1 MDGPR
6 PAQPPGLGRVS
17 ATPGMAR
24 ANLSRSSMP
33 AASMANH
40 YGEQRVNNLPGPPPA
55 GKEQLARLEHRS
67 ISLTRVSKNPESRI
81 RELQRNSMAGQ
92 VGRTS
97 LGVGRISRT
106 SDSSA
111 PEDRPADVQNLNFE
125 VCIVSTAT
133 GVPVSYKLDGERF
146 QVRETLKLFENAE
159 YRITM
164 KVKPALRLEQNVIT
178 FDARAADSA
187 RAPIELNDA
196 VYFESEN
203 FGTYSGFWKCQLKT
217 SPKGERTLLNMGMEI
232 QEFGKVRFP
241 LLCKVYKQGSS
252 GATNGQI
259 CKTISY
265 RVKKA
270 TDPNHTGHIQHTMY
284 IEGSA

>member
-1 MDGPR
+1 MANNDVDLSKYRTTGIRASMDGPR

-111 PEDRPADVQNLNFE
+111 PEDRPADVQNLK
-125 VCIVSTAT
+125 CALAHSRRPHTCTAYRLSSHLS
-133 GVPVSYKLDGERF
+133 PVSRF
-146 QVRETLKLFENAE
+146 SQ
-159 YRITM
+159 
-164 KVKPALRLEQNVIT
+164 
-178 FDARAADSA
+178 
-187 RAPIELNDA
+187 
-196 VYFESEN
+196 
-203 FGTYSGFWKCQLKT
+203 
-217 SPKGERTLLNMGMEI
+217 
-232 QEFGKVRFP
+232 
-241 LLCKVYKQGSS
+241 
-252 GATNGQI
+252 
-259 CKTISY
+259 SY
-265 RVKKA
+265 
-270 TDPNHTGHIQHTMY
+270 GL
-284 IEGSA
+284 G